1 MSEAE
6 PRSSATNLLPDE
18 SLVVPTLHKHWI
30 ILVWPFVVPAV
41 ATVVIAILVEL
52 FAPNPLDTQTRALLS
67 LAVMVTAVLF
77 ALGAW
82 LVRLTSSLTLTNQRV
97 IQKEGVIR
105 RSSNVIP
112 VDRIQDISIK
122 QTLTGRLLN
131 YGDIEI
137 DTAGVVANEVFT
149 YLPDPETLRD
159 RLFVVSGQRRRPAS
173 DV

>member
-1 MSEAE
+1 M
-6 PRSSATNLLPDE
+6 
-18 SLVVPTLHKHWI
+18 VPTLHKHWI

-41 ATVVIAILVEL
+41 AAVVIAIVIEL
-52 FAPNPLDTQTRALLS
+52 LAPNPLDARTRALFS
-67 LAVMVTAVLF
+67 LAVVGTAAVF

-97 IQKEGVIR
+97 IQREGVIR

-112 VDRIQDISIK
+112 VNRIQDISVR
-122 QTLTGRLLN
+122 QSLTGRLLN

-149 YLPDPETLRD
+149 YLPAPEEVRD
-159 RLFVVSGQRRRPAS
+159 QL
-173 DV
+173 

>member
-1 MSEAE
+1 
-6 PRSSATNLLPDE
+6 
-18 SLVVPTLHKHWI
+18 
-30 ILVWPFVVPAV
+30 
-41 ATVVIAILVEL
+41 
-52 FAPNPLDTQTRALLS
+52 
-67 LAVMVTAVLF
+67 MVTALLF

-97 IQKEGVIR
+97 IQQEGVIR

>member
-1 MSEAE
+1 M
-6 PRSSATNLLPDE
+6 ATRLLPDE
-18 SLVVPTLHKHWI
+18 LLVVPTIHKHWI
-30 ILVWPFVVPAV
+30 ILVRPLLIPAV
-41 ATVVIAILVEL
+41 AAVVVAVMIEL
-52 FAPNPLDTQTRALLS
+52 LAASPLDPRTRAIVT
-67 LAVMVTAVLF
+67 LAVVGAAALS

-97 IQKEGVIR
+97 IQREGVVR
-105 RSSNVIP
+105 RNSNVIP

-149 YLPDPETLRD
+149 YLPHPEALRD
-159 RLFVVSGQRRRPAS
+159 QLFVVSGQRRRPS
-173 DV
+173 SGL